1 MYFSNQWKLSEK
13 KISELLNRLYNE
25 TSSKYD
31 DKYYI
36 VSHDVKV
43 AISFN
48 QSNETATMLVF
59 LYGKISFPLL
69 RTIFQDANLV
79 HESGARQL
87 IGLLYIVVT
96 ICLLI
101 G

>member
-1 MYFSNQWKLSEK
+1 
-13 KISELLNRLYNE
+13 
-25 TSSKYD
+25 
-31 DKYYI
+31 
-36 VSHDVKV
+36 
-43 AISFN
+43 
-48 QSNETATMLVF
+48 MLVF

-87 IGLLYIVVT
+87 IGLSYIVVT

>member
-13 KISELLNRLYNE
+13 KINELLNRLYNE

-36 VSHDVKV
+36 VSHDVKA

-48 QSNETATMLVF
+48 QAKQWNGDHVGVPVRQDL
-59 LYGKISFPLL
+59 FPFTSTNFP
-69 RTIFQDANLV
+69 R
-79 HESGARQL
+79 R
-87 IGLLYIVVT
+87 
-96 ICLLI
+96 
-101 G
+101 